1 MEQEFKTGRC
11 PQCGEELKVPTNLAR
26 FSCMYCGARL
36 TQEELRPLHE
46 QVVLGEGAAED
57 YDLALSRLADCVLK
71 FRGWQS
77 RISGKEFEPAFE
89 DYSNRCAPVF
99 TQLDSGVRAAE
110 SGRNQLIEKAADR
123 MLADLEESWNKEKRS
138 NYVRDDDKII
148 IAVYLVPMVRK
159 LQLSISEPFVE
170 TLQKKWVAKYP
181 KSPFYLGSYEDI
193 AEGFKKKFLGLCFI
207 TTAVCESEGK
217 SDDCEELTAFRA
229 FRDGWL
235 KEQSDGAD
243 LICEYYN
250 IAPGIVTCI
259 DLCSDRASRYAAIR
273 EQYLQPCF
281 DSLQA
286 GDMESCKAK
295 YVQMVRDLEKEYLS

>member
-1 MEQEFKTGRC
+1 MEQEFKMGRC
-11 PQCGEELKVPTNLAR
+11 PKCGEELKVPIGLAR

-57 YDLALSRLADCVLK
+57 YALSLARLAGCVTN

-77 RISGKEFEPAFE
+77 RISGKEFEAAFE
-89 DYSNRCAPVF
+89 EYANRCAPVF

-110 SGRNQLIEKAADR
+110 SGKTALIEKAAGR
-123 MLADLEESWNKEKRS
+123 MLADLEENWKKEKRPAF
-138 NYVRDDDKII
+138 VRDDDKII

-159 LQLSISEPFVE
+159 LQLSVSETFAAS
-170 TLQKKWVAKYP
+170 LQKQWVEKYP

-207 TTAVCESEGK
+207 TTAVCESAGK
-217 SDDCEELTAFRA
+217 GDDCEELTAFRA

-235 KEQSDGAD
+235 KQQKDGAE

-259 DLCSDRASRYAAIR
+259 DLCSDRERRYAEIR
-273 EQYLQPCF
+273 ERYLEPCF
-281 DSLQA
+281 ASLKA
-286 GDMESCKAK
+286 GEMEDCKAR
-295 YVQMVRDLEKEYLS
+295 YVQMVRDLQKEYLS